1 MPAVPVTVRSAR
13 PGDLPAVRRF
23 GATHV
28 YAHYAPLIGAE
39 HARGQ
44 VTRWW
49 DEEYLARAV
58 AAGRLLVATV
68 GDALVGVAQHGL
80 AGDDHVIYKLYVDP
94 AHRGSGIGRE
104 LIAAIEERL
113 PPTAPRLCVEH
124 VAANRR
130 AGAFYEREGFVV
142 ERVEP
147 SPTGEA
153 ALDLVW
159 RARRRTGGPEPRP

>member
-80 AGDDHVIYKLYVDP
+80 AGDDHVVYKLYVHP
-94 AHRGSGIGRE
+94 EHRGSGIGRA
-104 LIAAIEERL
+104 LLAAIEEQI
-113 PPTAPRLCVEH
+113 PPGATRLCVEH

-159 RARRRTGGPEPRP
+159 RARRRTGGPAPRP